1 MSEKPKEALTALAAE
16 MLKLDL
22 PRECRDGVEANL
34 RLLASHARTL
44 ESWLEGKEAPE
55 S

>member
-1 MSEKPKEALTALAAE
+1 MSEPKDALTALAAE

-22 PRECRDGVEANL
+22 PAACRDGVEANL
-34 RLLASHARTL
+34 RLLAGHARAL
-44 ESWLEGKEAPE
+44 ESWLDKPEAPQ